1 MTNSKNSTNNSSKSD
16 ELYAIAETSG
26 QQFWFEVNRY
36 YDIDRLNAKEKDKIT
51 LEKVLLLKD
60 NDSITIGKPYV
71 KDAKIELEVVSHK
84 RDKKI
89 LVYKMRPKK
98 KTRRKM
104 GHRQELT
111 RVMVKSIKIGKS
123 VPKSSSKKEET
134 VKKETKPKSEK
145 STNLTILMA
154 HKKGTG
160 STRNGRDSNSKRLG
174 VKAYGGE
181 KVTAGSIL
189 IRQRGTSFLPGI
201 NVGKGKDDTLFALKE
216 GTVSFES
223 IKRNLR
229 NRKRVNI
236 VI

>member
-1 MTNSKNSTNNSSKSD
+1 MTISKNSTNNSKNN

-26 QQFWFEVNRY
+26 QQFWFEVDRY

-51 LEKVLLLKD
+51 LDKVLVLKD
-60 NDSITIGKPYV
+60 KESITIGKPYV

-111 RVMVKSIKIGKS
+111 RVMVKSITIGKS
-123 VPKSSSKKEET
+123 APKSSSKKET

-145 STNLTILMA
+145 S
-154 HKKGTG
+154 
-160 STRNGRDSNSKRLG
+160 
-174 VKAYGGE
+174 
-181 KVTAGSIL
+181 
-189 IRQRGTSFLPGI
+189 
-201 NVGKGKDDTLFALKE
+201 
-216 GTVSFES
+216 
-223 IKRNLR
+223 
-229 NRKRVNI
+229 
-236 VI
+236 

>member
-1 MTNSKNSTNNSSKSD
+1 MTNSKKSSNDSSKGD

-60 NDSITIGKPYV
+60 KNSINIGKPYV
-71 KDAKIELEVVSHK
+71 KDAKIELEVISHK

-111 RVMVKSIKIGKS
+111 RVMVRSITLGKS
-123 VPKSSSKKEET
+123 SPKSSSKKET
-134 VKKETKPKSEK
+134 VKKET
-145 STNLTILMA
+145 
-154 HKKGTG
+154 
-160 STRNGRDSNSKRLG
+160 
-174 VKAYGGE
+174 
-181 KVTAGSIL
+181 
-189 IRQRGTSFLPGI
+189 
-201 NVGKGKDDTLFALKE
+201 
-216 GTVSFES
+216 
-223 IKRNLR
+223 
-229 NRKRVNI
+229 
-236 VI
+236 

>member
-1 MTNSKNSTNNSSKSD
+1 MTNSKKSSNNSKNN

-60 NDSITIGKPYV
+60 KNSITIGKPYV

-111 RVMVKSIKIGKS
+111 RVMVKSIEIGKS
-123 VPKSSSKKEET
+123 ASKSSSKKEIT
-134 VKKETKPKSEK
+134 KKETKPKSEK
-145 STNLTILMA
+145 STN
-154 HKKGTG
+154 
-160 STRNGRDSNSKRLG
+160 
-174 VKAYGGE
+174 
-181 KVTAGSIL
+181 
-189 IRQRGTSFLPGI
+189 
-201 NVGKGKDDTLFALKE
+201 
-216 GTVSFES
+216 
-223 IKRNLR
+223 
-229 NRKRVNI
+229 
-236 VI
+236 

>member
-1 MTNSKNSTNNSSKSD
+1 MTNSKNSSNNSSESN

-26 QQFWFEVNRY
+26 QQFWFEVDRY
-36 YDIDRLNAKEKDKIT
+36 YDIDRLKAKEKEKIT
-51 LEKVLLLKD
+51 LEKVLVLKD
-60 NDSITIGKPYV
+60 NESITIGKPYV

-111 RVMVKSIKIGKS
+111 RVMVKSIKIGKN

-145 STNLTILMA
+145 STN
-154 HKKGTG
+154 
-160 STRNGRDSNSKRLG
+160 
-174 VKAYGGE
+174 
-181 KVTAGSIL
+181 
-189 IRQRGTSFLPGI
+189 
-201 NVGKGKDDTLFALKE
+201 
-216 GTVSFES
+216 
-223 IKRNLR
+223 
-229 NRKRVNI
+229 
-236 VI
+236 

>member
-1 MTNSKNSTNNSSKSD
+1 MTKTKTSSSNSSKNN

-51 LEKVLLLKD
+51 LEKVLLLKE
-60 NDSITIGKPYV
+60 NDSVTVGKPYV

-123 VPKSSSKKEET
+123 STKSSSKKEET
-134 VKKETKPKSEK
+134 IKKETKPKTEK
-145 STNLTILMA
+145 S
-154 HKKGTG
+154 
-160 STRNGRDSNSKRLG
+160 SN
-174 VKAYGGE
+174 
-181 KVTAGSIL
+181 
-189 IRQRGTSFLPGI
+189 
-201 NVGKGKDDTLFALKE
+201 
-216 GTVSFES
+216 
-223 IKRNLR
+223 
-229 NRKRVNI
+229 
-236 VI
+236 

>member
-1 MTNSKNSTNNSSKSD
+1 MTNSKNSSINSSKNS

-60 NDSITIGKPYV
+60 KNSINIGKPYI

-111 RVMVKSIKIGKS
+111 RVMVKSISVGKS
-123 VPKSSSKKEET
+123 APKSSPKKET
-134 VKKETKPKSEK
+134 IKKETKPKSEK
-145 STNLTILMA
+145 STN
-154 HKKGTG
+154 
-160 STRNGRDSNSKRLG
+160 
-174 VKAYGGE
+174 
-181 KVTAGSIL
+181 
-189 IRQRGTSFLPGI
+189 
-201 NVGKGKDDTLFALKE
+201 
-216 GTVSFES
+216 
-223 IKRNLR
+223 
-229 NRKRVNI
+229 
-236 VI
+236 

>member
-1 MTNSKNSTNNSSKSD
+1 MTNSKNSTNISENN

-51 LEKVLLLKD
+51 LEKVLLLK
-60 NDSITIGKPYV
+60 NKNSITIGKPYV
-71 KDAKIELEVVSHK
+71 QDAKIELEVVSHR

-111 RVMVKSIKIGKS
+111 RVMVKSITLGKS
-123 VPKSSSKKEET
+123 SPKSSAKKDT

-145 STNLTILMA
+145 LT
-154 HKKGTG
+154 
-160 STRNGRDSNSKRLG
+160 
-174 VKAYGGE
+174 
-181 KVTAGSIL
+181 
-189 IRQRGTSFLPGI
+189 P
-201 NVGKGKDDTLFALKE
+201 
-216 GTVSFES
+216 
-223 IKRNLR
+223 
-229 NRKRVNI
+229 
-236 VI
+236 

>member
-1 MTNSKNSTNNSSKSD
+1 MTNSKTPTNNSKND
-16 ELYAIAETSG
+16 ELYAIAESSG

-60 NDSITIGKPYV
+60 KNSITIGQPYI

-111 RVMVKSIKIGKS
+111 RVMVKSISVVKS
-123 VPKSSSKKEET
+123 SSKSSSKKEA
-134 VKKETKPKSEK
+134 VKKEPKPKSEK
-145 STNLTILMA
+145 STN
-154 HKKGTG
+154 
-160 STRNGRDSNSKRLG
+160 
-174 VKAYGGE
+174 
-181 KVTAGSIL
+181 
-189 IRQRGTSFLPGI
+189 
-201 NVGKGKDDTLFALKE
+201 
-216 GTVSFES
+216 
-223 IKRNLR
+223 
-229 NRKRVNI
+229 
-236 VI
+236 